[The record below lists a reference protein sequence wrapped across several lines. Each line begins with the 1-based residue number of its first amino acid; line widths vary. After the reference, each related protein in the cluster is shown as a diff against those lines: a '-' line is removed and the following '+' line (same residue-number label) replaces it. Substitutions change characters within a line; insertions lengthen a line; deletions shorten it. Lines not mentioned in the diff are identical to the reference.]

1 MNNRKQLKQSVETNT
16 VHSRIVSLKYTP
28 SFYEDYVA
36 IQKILL
42 AQPSTEPRPVVTR
55 KEIPKTGVS
64 QYPPL
69 AIRRRPRFAQRLVIG
84 RRATVPE
91 KKIKLS
97 SGARRR
103 LHQLLHRIGL
113 TKCKCLVP
121 RIRQIESGYFVK
133 GKRIPI
139 FELHCPKVRSSEA
152 SYLESKTRSG
162 DFRITLSLLGTGA
175 DFGVAFEEKTSDGIS
190 VRDGTCCRI
199 VRETRIIARKVSY
212 VCDKCKSTTATKFLF
227 SLAPGSDELIPVTI
241 DRSEDGCN
249 QPVKKLRPEEYMT
262 IPVPKNVRKR
272 KSVTISSGTKSQASF
287 GISVAGLKLRG
298 TIAVETLGDIQ
309 HEYVLLGPRT
319 YYYYPAKGLNKFWA
333 TAKYEKSQVSESGMR
348 SVPRVAWI
356 G

>member
-1 MNNRKQLKQSVETNT
+1 MNNRDQLKPPVETNT

-42 AQPSTEPRPVVTR
+42 AQPPTQSRPLVIG
-55 KEIPKTGVS
+55 KGAPKTGVGPYAQLS
-64 QYPPL
+64 
-69 AIRRRPRFAQRLVIG
+69 IRRRPRYRAVISYR
-84 RRATVPE
+84 RRATVTE
-91 KKIKLS
+91 KTIKLS

-113 TKCKCLVP
+113 TRCKCLVP
-121 RIRQIESGYFVK
+121 RIRQVESGYFVK
-133 GKRIPI
+133 RKRIPI

-152 SYLESKTRSG
+152 SYLESNTSSG

-199 VRETRIIARKVSY
+199 MRETRIIAHKVSY
-212 VCDKCKSTTATKFLF
+212 VCDKCKSTTATKLLF

-241 DRSEDGCN
+241 DQSEDGCN
-249 QPVKKLRPEEYMT
+249 QPLKKLRPEEYTM
-262 IPVPKNVRKR
+262 IPVPKNVRKK
-272 KSVTISSGTKSQASF
+272 KSVTISNGTKNQASF

-298 TIAVETLGDIQ
+298 TIAVETKGDPARICASRSPYLLLLSGQRLEQVLGDCK
-309 HEYVLLGPRT
+309 V
-319 YYYYPAKGLNKFWA
+319 
-333 TAKYEKSQVSESGMR
+333 
-348 SVPRVAWI
+348 
-356 G
+356 